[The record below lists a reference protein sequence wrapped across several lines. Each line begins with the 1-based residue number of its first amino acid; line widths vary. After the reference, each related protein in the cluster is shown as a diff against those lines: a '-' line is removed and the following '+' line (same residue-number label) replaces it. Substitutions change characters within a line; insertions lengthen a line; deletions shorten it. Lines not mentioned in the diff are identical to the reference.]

1 MKFLKRRWLVVCCLL
16 LACVSIVL
24 ALPTFLGSKWI
35 YDPLIQSFAKD
46 KLSLDIAN
54 VQIRWFSPLEL
65 KGITV
70 SEPSNPSNS
79 KQTSIKPLLSIS
91 AIKTDRGLLSYL
103 LSGRKLGRIE
113 IIEPKIDIA
122 LLDNS
127 TNLER
132 MVDSIRRT
140 SESRTA
146 KSNQEKPKL
155 DIDVIV
161 LRASVEVND
170 ENGNVPLVVVP
181 PFDLSLQYRAAEQEP
196 TLTLAPT
203 KVLDQVIITQE
214 LIRLGLGH
222 AVPLLAKSAWFD
234 GRVSLTSSEIMVP
247 LDRPID
253 SKGKASITLH
263 EVRAGPT
270 EPLIVEAIEFIS
282 RLRSKPASLELVFFN
297 GTQIDVGMENQRIA
311 HSGLEA
317 GLPKVDERLQFSS
330 SGTVGIVD
338 RSLDLMMLVPIPV
351 EQIARRE
358 SVQELGVPKLR
369 VPVGGTL
376 DTPVV
381 DWNLMRKDSG
391 LLLAMMAGQI
401 DGEAPITSAVLN
413 TLGGVA
419 EGQADDAIA
428 AATEL
433 IRSIRDKRQ
442 KAKEESATKPTES
455 NPSPEED
462 SATRR
467 PLLDALRKAIRK

>member
-1 MKFLKRRWLVVCCLL
+1 MNFLKRRWLVVCCLL
-16 LACVSIVL
+16 VASVSIVL
-24 ALPTFLGSKWI
+24 ALPTLLGSKWI

-46 KLSLDIAN
+46 KLNLDIAN
-54 VQIRWFSPLEL
+54 VQLRWFSPLEL
-65 KGITV
+65 NGITV
-70 SEPSNPSNS
+70 SEPTNPSNL

-140 SESRTA
+140 SESPTSN
-146 KSNQEKPKL
+146 SNQEKPKL
-155 DIDVIV
+155 DVDVIV

-170 ENGNVPLVVVP
+170 DNSTVPLVVVP

-196 TLTLAPT
+196 TLTVAPT

-214 LIRLGLGH
+214 LVRLGLGH

-247 LDRPID
+247 LDHPID

-270 EPLIVEAIEFIS
+270 EPLVVEAIEFIS
-282 RLRSKPASLELVFFN
+282 RLRSKPASLELVFVN
-297 GTQIDVGMENQRIA
+297 GTKIDVGMENQRIA

-369 VPVGGTL
+369 VPVRGTL
-376 DTPVV
+376 DAPVV

-428 AATEL
+428 AASEL

-442 KAKEESATKPTES
+442 KAKEESATKPPES
-455 NPSPEED
+455 NPSSEEE